1 MKRSLKQ
8 RIEMGRKMGLP
19 EAAARKLARLKSPA
33 DVQDFVSSLKM
44 NHEPGGDTCRSAA
57 EVLKR
62 GEAHC
67 IEAAFVAAAALWM
80 MGYKPLLMDMQA
92 KGDHDHVICI
102 FQERGHWGAISKS
115 NHVWLRW
122 RDAIYKTPRELAL
135 SYFHEYTKGRRKTL
149 RNYSVP
155 FDLRRYKNNEWVNS
169 KEDCWDIAGAL
180 DEGRHYSLVTT
191 AQAKKLRLRDMVE
204 MKADKLTQYKKK
216 RKKTA

>member
-1 MKRSLKQ
+1 
-8 RIEMGRKMGLP
+8 
-19 EAAARKLARLKSPA
+19 
-33 DVQDFVSSLKM
+33 
-44 NHEPGGDTCRSAA
+44 
-57 EVLKR
+57 
-62 GEAHC
+62 
-67 IEAAFVAAAALWM
+67 
-80 MGYKPLLMDMQA
+80 
-92 KGDHDHVICI
+92 VICI
-102 FQERGHWGAISKS
+102 FRERGYFGAISKS

-122 RDAIYKTPRELAL
+122 RDPIYKTPRELAL
-135 SYFHEYTKGRRKTL
+135 SYFHEYTKGRKKTL

-180 DEGRHYSLVTT
+180 DEGRHYSLLTT

>member
-8 RIEMGRKMGLP
+8 RIAFGRKLGFS
-19 EAAARKLARLKSPA
+19 AKDARALARLESPA

-57 EVLKR
+57 EVLR
-62 GEAHC
+62 CGEAHC
-67 IEAAFVAAAALWM
+67 IEAAFVAAAALWIL
-80 MGYKPLLMDMQA
+80 GYEPLLMDMQA

-102 FQERGHWGAISKS
+102 FREGGHWGAISKS

-122 RDAIYKTPRELAL
+122 RDPVYKTPRELAL
-135 SYFHEYTKGRRKTL
+135 SYFHEYTKGRKKTL

-169 KEDCWDIAGAL
+169 KEDCWDVALAL
-180 DEGRHYSLVTT
+180 DEGRHYPLVSA
-191 AQAKKLRLRDMVE
+191 AQAKRLRLRDVVE
-204 MKADKLTQYKKK
+204 MKADKITQYKKH
-216 RKKTA
+216 KKSS

>member
-1 MKRSLKQ
+1 
-8 RIEMGRKMGLP
+8 
-19 EAAARKLARLKSPA
+19 
-33 DVQDFVSSLKM
+33 M

-80 MGYKPLLMDMQA
+80 MGYEPLLMDMQA

-102 FQERGHWGAISKS
+102 FRERGAWGAISKS

-122 RDAIYKTPRELAL
+122 RDPVYKTPRELAL
-135 SYFHEYTKGRRKTL
+135 SYFHEYTKGRKKTL

-169 KEDCWDIAGAL
+169 KEDCWDVALAL
-180 DEGRHYSLVTT
+180 DEGRHYALVSA
-191 AQAKKLRLRDMVE
+191 AQAKRVKIARYGGNEGR
-204 MKADKLTQYKKK
+204 
-216 RKKTA
+216 